1 MRTKKVVLSA
11 TILATFAACQ
21 NSVQENK
28 NGATSIQ
35 TIEPA
40 NKTVANSSQRAV
52 NPNVKP
58 PASDKGNVSG
68 KVLYNDKPVENIEV
82 KLCEKFN
89 SFMMNCDGQTYSAK
103 TNKDGDY
110 LIDDVAPREYE
121 GLTVRV
127 FTSNYYVYPA
137 SLGGIS
143 KKHNIEAGKTY
154 FPAATNLFKDD
165 VKILNPKSGSKV
177 DLSKG
182 LELKWDNYPDAAYYK
197 VYISWSGTEY
207 KPSPYVGDRVDGT
220 SFAIEKPLE
229 NGTYSPRIEAF
240 NEKNTKLATSS
251 NDIKFSVTN
260 GQTTPN

>member
-1 MRTKKVVLSA
+1 MHIKKAIVSA
-11 TILATFAACQ
+11 MILAIFTACQ
-21 NSVQENK
+21 NSIQENK
-28 NGATSIQ
+28 NSVISNQ
-35 TIEPA
+35 TVNSA
-40 NKTVANSSQRAV
+40 NKTVANSSQNAV

-58 PASDKGNVSG
+58 PASDKGNISG

-103 TNKDGDY
+103 TDKDGDY
-110 LIDDVAPREYE
+110 LIDDVTPREYE

-154 FPAATNLFKDD
+154 FPANTNLFKDD

-182 LELKWDNYPDAAYYK
+182 LELKWSDYPDAAYYK
-197 VYISWSGTEY
+197 VYVSWSGTEY
-207 KPSPYVGDRVDGT
+207 KTSPYVGDRVDGT
-220 SFAIEKPLE
+220 SFAVEKPLE
-229 NGTYSPRIEAF
+229 NGTYSLRIEAF

-260 GQTTPN
+260 GQTAPN